1 MTLKTINTSRKLG
14 VFFMAQP
21 SSRAELKEY
30 CLKQLGK
37 PVLEINVDDDQ
48 IDNLIDDAIQ
58 YFYERHYDG
67 IDRVFLK
74 HKLTPATKST
84 LSESTP
90 EGSETISGPIV
101 GAGLTSLTYV
111 EGVNY
116 LPLPDT
122 IIGVN
127 NILKINSNTMSG
139 GIFNFKYQ
147 LFLNDVY
154 HYGGLDILNYAMVKT
169 YLEDLDFLLNPNAQ
183 VRFNKLNHK
192 LYLDIDWNVVGNNE
206 YIIIDCYRIVD
217 PTDAPRLYNDWW
229 LKKYLTALIKKQ
241 WGQNMIKFNGVLL
254 PGGVQLNGR
263 QLYDDGVTEVEK
275 MEQQLKNEYELPP
288 LDLIG

>member
-1 MTLKTINTSRKLG
+1 
-14 VFFMAQP
+14 MAQP

-58 YFYERHYDG
+58 YFHEHHFDG
-67 IDRVFLK
+67 IDRVYLK
-74 HKLTPATKST
+74 HKLTPANKDIITQTGVST
-84 LSESTP
+84 ST
-90 EGSETISGPIV
+90 SATVV
-101 GAGLTSLTYV
+101 GAGLTSIDYV

-116 LPLPDT
+116 LPLPDS

-127 NILKINSNTMSG
+127 NVLKINSSSVSDG
-139 GIFNFKYQ
+139 LFNIKYQ

-154 HYGGLDILNYAMVKT
+154 FYGALDLLNYAMVKR
-169 YLEDLDFLLNPNAQ
+169 YLEDLDFLLNPHAQ
-183 VRFNKLNHK
+183 IRFNKKNHK
-192 LYLDIDWNVVGNNE
+192 LYLDIDWSEVGENE
-206 YIIIDCYRIVD
+206 YVIVDCYRILD
-217 PTDAPRLYNDWW
+217 PSESTKLYNDSW

-241 WGQNMIKFNGVLL
+241 WGQNMIKFQGVQL

-263 QLYDDGVTEVEK
+263 QIYDDGVQEVEK
-275 MEQQLKNEYELPP
+275 LEQKLRTDYELPP
-288 LDLIG
+288 MDLIG

>member
-1 MTLKTINTSRKLG
+1 
-14 VFFMAQP
+14 MAQP
-21 SSRAELKEY
+21 SSRAELKDY

-58 YFYERHYDG
+58 YYHERHYDG

-74 HKLTPATKST
+74 HKLTPATKTT
-84 LSESTP
+84 LAQP
-90 EGSETISGPIV
+90 GPAGSATTSPNVV
-101 GAGLTSLTYV
+101 GAGLTSLSYV

-127 NILKINSNTMSG
+127 NILKINSSTISDG
-139 GIFNFKYQ
+139 LFNIKYQ

-154 HYGGLDILNYAMVKT
+154 YYGALDLLNYAMVKR
-169 YLEDLDFLLNPNAQ
+169 YLEDLDWLLNPNAQ
-183 VRFNKLNHK
+183 IRFNKKNHK
-192 LYLDIDWNVVGNNE
+192 LYLDIDWSQVGENE
-206 YIIIDCYRIVD
+206 YVIIDCYRILD
-217 PTDAPRLYNDWW
+217 PADAPKLYNDWW

-263 QLYDDGVTEVEK
+263 QIYEDGVAEVEK
-275 MEQQLKNEYELPP
+275 MEQQLKDEYELPP

>member
-1 MTLKTINTSRKLG
+1 
-14 VFFMAQP
+14 MAQP
-21 SSRAELKEY
+21 SSRAELKDY

-58 YFYERHYDG
+58 YYHERHFDG

-74 HKLTPATKST
+74 HKLTPTEKST
-84 LSESTP
+84 LGQPTSV
-90 EGSETISGPIV
+90 GSATTSAPVV
-101 GAGLTSLTYV
+101 GTGVTSMTYV

-116 LPLPDT
+116 LPLPDS

-127 NILKINSNTMSG
+127 NILKINSSTVSDG
-139 GIFNFKYQ
+139 LFNIKYQ

-154 HYGGLDILNYAMVKT
+154 YYGALDLLNFAMVKR
-169 YLEDLDFLLNPNAQ
+169 YLEDLDFLLNPHAQ
-183 VRFNKLNHK
+183 IRFNKKNHK
-192 LYLDIDWNVVGNNE
+192 LYLDIDWQQVNENE
-206 YIIIDCYRIVD
+206 YVIIDCYRILD
-217 PTDAPRLYNDWW
+217 PADSPKLYNDWW

-263 QLYDDGVTEVEK
+263 QIYEDGVAEVEK
-275 MEQQLKNEYELPP
+275 LEQQLKDEYELPP
-288 LDLIG
+288 MDLIA

>member
-1 MTLKTINTSRKLG
+1 
-14 VFFMAQP
+14 MAQP

-30 CLKQLGK
+30 CLRQLGK

-58 YFYERHYDG
+58 YFHERHYDG
-67 IDRVFLK
+67 IERVFLK
-74 HKLTPATKST
+74 HKLSPTSKDVISEPA
-84 LSESTP
+84 P
-90 EGSETISGPIV
+90 VGSATTSSGVV

-116 LPLPDT
+116 LPLPDS

-127 NILKINSNTMSG
+127 NVLKINSSSVSDG
-139 GIFNFKYQ
+139 LFNIKYQ

-154 HYGGLDILNYAMVKT
+154 HYGALDILNYSMVKT
-169 YLEDLDFLLNPNAQ
+169 YLEDLDFLLNPHAQ
-183 VRFNKLNHK
+183 IRFNKKNHK
-192 LYLDIDWNVVGNNE
+192 LYLDIDWSSTTDNQ
-206 YIIIDCYRIVD
+206 YIILDCYRMLD
-217 PTDAPRLYNDWW
+217 PADAPKLYNDWW

-241 WGQNMIKFNGVLL
+241 WGQNMIKFQGVLL

-263 QLYDDGVTEVEK
+263 QIYDDGVAEIEK
-275 MEQQLKNEYELPP
+275 LEQQLKDEFELPP

>member
-1 MTLKTINTSRKLG
+1 
-14 VFFMAQP
+14 MAQP

-58 YFYERHYDG
+58 YYHERHYDG

-74 HKLTPATKST
+74 HKLTPATKGT
-84 LSESTP
+84 LSQ
-90 EGSETISGPIV
+90 SGPIGTSTTSGAVV

-116 LPLPDT
+116 LPLPDS

-127 NILKINSNTMSG
+127 NILKINSSTVSDG
-139 GIFNFKYQ
+139 LFNIKYQ

-154 HYGGLDILNYAMVKT
+154 YYGALDLLNYAMVKR
-169 YLEDLDFLLNPNAQ
+169 YLEDLDFLLNPHAQ
-183 VRFNKLNHK
+183 IRFNKKNHK
-192 LYLDIDWNVVGNNE
+192 LYLDIDWSEVGENE
-206 YIIIDCYRIVD
+206 YVIIDCYRIVD
-217 PTDAPRLYNDWW
+217 PSDAPKLYNDWW

-263 QLYDDGVTEVEK
+263 QIYDDGVAEIEK
-275 MEQQLKNEYELPP
+275 LEQQLKDEYELPP

>member
-1 MTLKTINTSRKLG
+1 
-14 VFFMAQP
+14 MAQP
-21 SSRAELKEY
+21 SSRAELKDY

-58 YFYERHYDG
+58 YYHERHFDG

-74 HKLTPATKST
+74 HKLTPATKTT
-84 LSESTP
+84 LSQPGPVGSSTTSP
-90 EGSETISGPIV
+90 NVV

-116 LPLPDT
+116 LPLPDS

-127 NILKINSNTMSG
+127 NILKINSSTISDG
-139 GIFNFKYQ
+139 LFNIKYQ

-154 HYGGLDILNYAMVKT
+154 YYGALDLLNYAMVKR
-169 YLEDLDFLLNPNAQ
+169 YLEDLDFLLNPHAQ
-183 VRFNKLNHK
+183 IRFNKKNHK
-192 LYLDIDWNVVGNNE
+192 LYLDIDWSQVGENE
-206 YIIIDCYRIVD
+206 YVIIDCYRIVD
-217 PTDAPRLYNDWW
+217 PSDAPKLYNDWW

-263 QLYDDGVTEVEK
+263 QIYDDGVAEVEK
-275 MEQQLKNEYELPP
+275 LEQQLKDEYELPP

>member
-1 MTLKTINTSRKLG
+1 
-14 VFFMAQP
+14 MAQP

-58 YFYERHYDG
+58 YFHERHYDG

-74 HKLTPATKST
+74 HKLTPATKTT
-84 LSESTP
+84 LAQPIVAGTATTSP
-90 EGSETISGPIV
+90 NIV
-101 GAGLTSLTYV
+101 GAGLTSLSYV

-116 LPLPDT
+116 LPLPDS

-127 NILKINSNTMSG
+127 NILKINSSTVSDG
-139 GIFNFKYQ
+139 LFNIKYQ

-154 HYGGLDILNYAMVKT
+154 YYGALDLLNYSMVKR
-169 YLEDLDFLLNPNAQ
+169 YLEDLDYLLNPSAQ
-183 VRFNKLNHK
+183 IRFNKKNHK
-192 LYLDIDWNVVGNNE
+192 LYLDIDWAQVGENE
-206 YIIIDCYRIVD
+206 YVIIDCYRIID
-217 PTDAPRLYNDWW
+217 TANTPKLYNDWW

-241 WGQNMIKFNGVLL
+241 WGQNMIKFNGVQL

-263 QLYDDGVTEVEK
+263 QIYDDGVAEVEK
-275 MEQQLKNEYELPP
+275 LEQKLKEEYELPP

>member
-1 MTLKTINTSRKLG
+1 
-14 VFFMAQP
+14 MAQP
-21 SSRAELKEY
+21 SSREELKEY

-58 YFYERHYDG
+58 YFHERHYDG

-84 LSESTP
+84 ISQ
-90 EGSETISGPIV
+90 SGPIGSATTSGSIV

-127 NILKINSNTMSG
+127 NILKINSSSVSDG
-139 GIFNFKYQ
+139 LFNIKYQ
-147 LFLNDVY
+147 IFLNDVY
-154 HYGGLDILNYAMVKT
+154 YYGALDLLNYAMVKR
-169 YLEDLDFLLNPNAQ
+169 YLEDLDWLLNPEAQ
-183 VRFNKLNHK
+183 IRFNKLNHK
-192 LYLDIDWNVVGNNE
+192 LYLDIDWSQVGQNE
-206 YIIIDCYRIVD
+206 YVIIDCYRIVD
-217 PTDAPRLYNDWW
+217 PADAPKLYNDWW

-241 WGQNMIKFNGVLL
+241 WGQNMIKFQGVLL

-263 QLYDDGVTEVEK
+263 QLYDDGVAEVEK

>member
-1 MTLKTINTSRKLG
+1 
-14 VFFMAQP
+14 MAQP

-58 YFYERHYDG
+58 YFHERHYDG

-74 HKLTPATKST
+74 HKLTPATKTT
-84 LSESTP
+84 LSQ
-90 EGSETISGPIV
+90 SGPVGSATTSPNVV

-116 LPLPDT
+116 LPLPDS

-127 NILKINSNTMSG
+127 NILKINSSTVSDG
-139 GIFNFKYQ
+139 LFNIKYQ

-154 HYGGLDILNYAMVKT
+154 YYGALDLLNYAMVKR
-169 YLEDLDFLLNPNAQ
+169 YLEDLDFLLNPHAQ
-183 VRFNKLNHK
+183 IRFNKLNHK
-192 LYLDIDWNVVGNNE
+192 LYLDIDWSEVGENE
-206 YIIIDCYRIVD
+206 YVIIDCYRIVD
-217 PTDAPRLYNDWW
+217 PADAPKLYNDWW

-241 WGQNMIKFNGVLL
+241 WGQNMSKFQGVQLA
-254 PGGVQLNGR
+254 GGVMLNGR
-263 QLYDDGVTEVEK
+263 QIYDDGVAEIEK
-275 MEQQLKNEYELPP
+275 LEQQLKDEYELPP

>member
-1 MTLKTINTSRKLG
+1 
-14 VFFMAQP
+14 MAQP
-21 SSRAELKEY
+21 SSRAELKDY

-58 YFYERHYDG
+58 YYHERHFDG

-74 HKLTPATKST
+74 HKLTPAQKTT
-84 LSESTP
+84 LAQP
-90 EGSETISGPIV
+90 GPIGTQTTGTAV
-101 GAGLTSLTYV
+101 GVGLSSLNYV

-127 NILKINSNTMSG
+127 NILKINSSTVSDG
-139 GIFNFKYQ
+139 LFNIKYQ
-147 LFLNDVY
+147 IFLNDVY
-154 HYGGLDILNYAMVKT
+154 YYGALDLLNYAMVKR
-169 YLEDLDFLLNPNAQ
+169 YLEDLDWLLNPNAQ
-183 VRFNKLNHK
+183 IRFNKKNHK
-192 LYLDIDWNVVGNNE
+192 LYLDIDWAQVGENE
-206 YIIIDCYRIVD
+206 YVIIDCYRILD
-217 PTDAPRLYNDWW
+217 PNDAPKLYNDWW

-263 QLYDDGVTEVEK
+263 QIYEDGVAEVEK
-275 MEQQLKNEYELPP
+275 MEQQLKDEYELPP

>member
-1 MTLKTINTSRKLG
+1 
-14 VFFMAQP
+14 MAQP

-58 YFYERHYDG
+58 YFHERHYDG

-84 LSESTP
+84 ISQ
-90 EGSETISGPIV
+90 SGPIGSATTSGLTV

-127 NILKINSNTMSG
+127 NILKINSSSVSDG
-139 GIFNFKYQ
+139 LFNIKYQ
-147 LFLNDVY
+147 IFLNDVY
-154 HYGGLDILNYAMVKT
+154 YYGALDLLNYAMVKR
-169 YLEDLDFLLNPNAQ
+169 YLEDLDWLLNPETQ
-183 VRFNKLNHK
+183 IRFNKLNHK
-192 LYLDIDWNVVGNNE
+192 LYLDIDWSQVGQNE
-206 YIIIDCYRIVD
+206 YVIIDCYRIVD
-217 PTDAPRLYNDWW
+217 PADAPKLYNDWW

-263 QLYDDGVTEVEK
+263 QLYDDGVAEVEK

>member
-1 MTLKTINTSRKLG
+1 
-14 VFFMAQP
+14 MAQP

-48 IDNLIDDAIQ
+48 IDNLMDDAIQ
-58 YFYERHYDG
+58 YFHERHYDG

-84 LSESTP
+84 ISQ
-90 EGSETISGPIV
+90 SGPVGSATTSGSIV
-101 GAGLTSLTYV
+101 GAGLTSITYV

-127 NILKINSNTMSG
+127 NILKINSSSISDG
-139 GIFNFKYQ
+139 LFNIKYQ
-147 LFLNDVY
+147 IFLNDVY
-154 HYGGLDILNYAMVKT
+154 YYGALDLLNYAMVKR
-169 YLEDLDFLLNPNAQ
+169 YLEDLDWLLNPETQ
-183 VRFNKLNHK
+183 IRFNKLNHK
-192 LYLDIDWNVVGNNE
+192 LYLDIDWSQVGENE
-206 YIIIDCYRIVD
+206 YVIIDCYRIVD
-217 PTDAPRLYNDWW
+217 PADAPKLYNDWW

-263 QLYDDGVTEVEK
+263 QIYDDGVAEVEK

>member
-1 MTLKTINTSRKLG
+1 
-14 VFFMAQP
+14 MAQP

-58 YFYERHYDG
+58 YFHERHYDG
-67 IDRVFLK
+67 IERVFLK
-74 HKLTPATKST
+74 HRLSPANKTT
-84 LSESTP
+84 IAEP
-90 EGSETISGPIV
+90 APVGSATTSPVVV
-101 GAGLTSLTYV
+101 GAGITSATYV

-116 LPLPDT
+116 LPLPDS

-127 NILKINSNTMSG
+127 SVLKINSSSVSDG
-139 GIFNFKYQ
+139 LFNIKYQ
-147 LFLNDVY
+147 IFLNDVY
-154 HYGGLDILNYAMVKT
+154 FYGALDLLNYAMVKR
-169 YLEDLDFLLNPNAQ
+169 YLEDLDFLLNPHAQ

-192 LYLDIDWNVVGNNE
+192 LYLDIDWRQVSVDQ

-217 PTDAPRLYNDWW
+217 PSDAPKLYNDWW

-241 WGQNMIKFNGVLL
+241 WGQNMIKFQGVLL

-263 QLYDDGVTEVEK
+263 QLYDDGVSEVEK
-275 MEQQLKNEYELPP
+275 MEQQLKDEYELPP
-288 LDLIG
+288 MDLIG

>member
-1 MTLKTINTSRKLG
+1 
-14 VFFMAQP
+14 MAQP

-58 YFYERHYDG
+58 YYHERHYDG

-74 HKLTPATKST
+74 HKLTPATKGT
-84 LSESTP
+84 LSQ
-90 EGSETISGPIV
+90 SGPVGTSTTSGAIV

-116 LPLPDT
+116 LPLPDS

-127 NILKINSNTMSG
+127 NILKINSSTVSDG
-139 GIFNFKYQ
+139 LFNIKYQ

-154 HYGGLDILNYAMVKT
+154 YYGALDLLNYAMVKR
-169 YLEDLDFLLNPNAQ
+169 YLEDLDFLLNPHAQ
-183 VRFNKLNHK
+183 IRFNKLNHK
-192 LYLDIDWNVVGNNE
+192 LYLDIDWSEVGENE
-206 YIIIDCYRIVD
+206 YVIIDCYRIVD
-217 PTDAPRLYNDWW
+217 PSDAPKLYNDWW

-263 QLYDDGVTEVEK
+263 QIYDDGVAEIEK
-275 MEQQLKNEYELPP
+275 LEQQLKDEYELPP